1 MPFPGQNETRELTA
15 KVEVRTEGKKE
26 AVVVGAAGIGQAIER
41 KTASQPTGRFN
52 STSIGIN
59 STLNPT
65 IKKNKSGIEE
75 QQTEQNEVYTQEQFD
90 HSWKEFALKLK
101 REKKDSL
108 FATLMNTEK
117 KLSSSHLITLEIQ
130 NSIQQTEL
138 DEYKGEIVRFL
149 RMKLN
154 NTNINLEYNIS
165 EKKSVQLMD
174 SKATFD
180 KLAEQNSSLNKFRK
194 LFNLDIEF

>member
-1 MPFPGQNETRELTA
+1 M
-15 KVEVRTEGKKE
+15 
-26 AVVVGAAGIGQAIER
+26 GAAGIGQPIER
-41 KTASQPTGRFN
+41 KTASQISGRFT

-59 STLNPT
+59 STLNPSV
-65 IKKNKSGIEE
+65 KKNKAGSEE
-75 QQTEQNEVYTQEQFD
+75 QQAEQDEVYTQEQFE

-108 FATLMNTEK
+108 FATLMNTDK
-117 KLSSSHLITLEIQ
+117 TLSSSHMITLEIQ

-149 RMKLN
+149 RLKLN
-154 NTNINLEYNIS
+154 NTNINLEYTIS